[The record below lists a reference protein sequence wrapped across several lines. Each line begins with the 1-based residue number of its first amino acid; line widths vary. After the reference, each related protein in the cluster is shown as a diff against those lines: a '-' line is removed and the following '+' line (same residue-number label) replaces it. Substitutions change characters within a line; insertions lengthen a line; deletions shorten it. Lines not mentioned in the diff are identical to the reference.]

1 MNYISLYSQ
10 RNSQYLDNIEV
21 VNTERET
28 LPRQSTSA
36 TMSTVVS
43 MAIHDNDS
51 FCSGSTV
58 YEDMNAFKI
67 DYNSSVRTNKCYVD
81 T

>member
-1 MNYISLYSQ
+1 MNYVFLLLYSQ

-28 LPRQSTSA
+28 LPRQSA

-43 MAIHDNDS
+43 MAIHDKDS
-51 FCSGSTV
+51 LCSGSTV
-58 YEDMNAFKI
+58 YEDMNAFKM
-67 DYNSSVRTNKCYVD
+67 DYNSSVHTM
-81 T
+81 

>member
-1 MNYISLYSQ
+1 MKYFFLYSQ

-28 LPRQSTSA
+28 LPRQSG

-43 MAIHDNDS
+43 MAIHDNES
-51 FCSGSTV
+51 FCSGSTA
-58 YEDMNAFKI
+58 YEDMNAFKK
-67 DYNSSVRTNKCYVD
+67 DYNSSVHTNKCYVD